1 MSGSCLGRDFS
12 SMVGLSRVWLSLG
25 LVVSLTAGL
34 LMGLPSPAGAVAGY
48 GDVGEGTWYTD
59 AVQWSTDN
67 GIADIAGFC
76 FGPDT
81 PVSRGETAVW
91 IYNMENQPD
100 AGDPHSFSD
109 VTDASQDDAISWM
122 ANTGIT
128 TGTSP
133 TTFAPDENLK
143 RAQAAAFLHRL
154 AGEPAAPPHS
164 FVDVVTAW
172 QQGGVSWMAHT
183 GITTGTSPTTFAPE
197 DTLTRAHLVT
207 FLYRYQD
214 EPDVTLN
221 TTTPDCDPTTDVDE
235 DPAATPP
242 ASFKAVSAGSNHS
255 CAIRTDDTITCWG
268 HNGSGQGDAP
278 TGSFK
283 AVSAGEAH
291 SCGIRIDNT
300 ITCWGDNYDGQAD
313 APTGGFKTVSVG
325 QFHSCGIRADDTITC
340 WGNNDDGQTDAP
352 TGNFKAVS
360 AGRDHNCGIRTDNTT
375 TCWGNNEVGQ
385 TDAPAGRFK
394 AVSTGDEHSCG
405 IRTDDTITCWYSND
419 DPTGSF
425 KAVSA
430 GGGHNC
436 GLGTDDTITCWGNNR
451 HGEADAP
458 TGSFKTVS
466 AGRDHSCGIRADDTI
481 ICWGYNGSGQTD
493 AATGGFK
500 AVSAGGSHSC
510 GIGSDDT
517 IICWG
522 YNGSGQT
529 DAATGG
535 FKAVSAGGDH
545 SCAIRTDDTITCW
558 GHNGSGQTDAATGSF
573 KAVSAGHDHS
583 CGIHT
588 DDTITCW
595 GHNYWGQADAPT
607 GSFKAVSAGQYH
619 NCGIRTDD
627 TITCWGHNYW
637 GQADAPTGGFKA
649 VSADGDHSCGLGTDD
664 TITCWGRNW
673 AGQTYAPTGGFK
685 AVSAGRDHSCG
696 IRTDDTITCWG
707 NNGSGQTDA
716 PTGSFKAVR
725 AGGGHSC
732 GIHTDDTITCW
743 GNNGSGQADAPSFL
757 PSIRVGSTDD
767 SSTDDSSTTTT
778 TCRASSDASY
788 VVPVAIT
795 DLVSRSQFPA
805 WSPDCAEIAYSRHLD
820 VAVMSPSGEHLRDV
834 WNYRSVLSGVSGA
847 GRSPS
852 WSPDGTRIAL
862 SAENTGSGDPWT
874 RNIYV
879 VNTDGSEATRHTA
892 TRLTQGSPWDNDP
905 SWSPDGT
912 EIVFNRSFYQ
922 GDSYLVTVAADG
934 TGETVL
940 TAGGVG
946 EHSPSWSPDG
956 QSIGFLT
963 EHGELKVMSPD
974 GSNQRIVVAGN
985 AATTGMSWSAD
996 SSQIAYARVHDN
1008 DDSCVSIMVV
1018 NADGT
1023 GTRRITNLAGRSTQP
1038 AWSPDG
1044 ELLLFANSPIS
1055 GFSRIYV
1062 VDPNVDSGLDPDEP
1076 CPPIDSYEPDDSLTV
1091 GYEQQLG
1098 IPQGDVPAS
1107 GLACR
1112 PPRRSGYASTG
1123 FPRPIRAPTIGNLRV
1138 AVLFVDFPGAVSAFS
1153 TEAEISAPNYDLVH
1167 VPSEGTFTSNPDNLA
1182 TIEQYLETASYG
1194 KLDMELVPLD
1204 KWLRTPHSLLS
1215 FLVDYDAFFQ
1225 RSAVSEDINLESVGL
1240 AGTEIDWSTID
1251 MVMTVLPSTYFQ
1263 GGNAAGAVRINDRI
1277 VPTLRLNVIPRGE
1290 ALSAPSPWGRVGAH
1304 ELLHVLGLTDLYPTQ
1319 QPGYQGEFVVPTPPE
1334 GMGYVHVRAGLMGLE
1349 GYYFAPLDHLN
1360 GWNSF
1365 GQSPK
1370 EMLAWHRWQLGWL
1383 EPHQISC
1390 VTEPPTTITLRSVTD
1405 PGSGIAMAAIPISDT
1420 KQIVIESRRS
1430 TGYDRLQLLRIDE
1443 GGASVGQDRSRTYGG
1458 VLVYTVDSSLSE
1470 LPIKFATDDGDG
1482 VLERSPLLAAG
1493 SSVVIDGY
1501 EIRVIADAGD
1511 THTVQVTKLS

>member
-1 MSGSCLGRDFS
+1 MSGSCLGRDFG

-25 LVVSLTAGL
+25 LVVSLTAAL

-59 AVQWSTDN
+59 AVQWSVDN
-67 GIADIAGFC
+67 NIADIAGFC

-109 VTDASQDDAISWM
+109 VTDASQNDAISWM
-122 ANTGIT
+122 ANDEIT
-128 TGTSP
+128 TGKSP
-133 TTFAPDENLK
+133 TTFAPDETLT
-143 RAQAAAFLHRL
+143 RAEAATFLHRL
-154 AGEPAAPPHS
+154 EGEPAAPAHS
-164 FVDVVTAW
+164 FVDVVKGW
-172 QQGGVSWMAHT
+172 QQDSVSWMAHT
-183 GITTGTSPTTFAPE
+183 AITTGTSPTTFAPE

-221 TTTPDCDPTTDVDE
+221 TTTPDCDPDTS
-235 DPAATPP
+235 DP
-242 ASFKAVSAGSNHS
+242 
-255 CAIRTDDTITCWG
+255 DT
-268 HNGSGQGDAP
+268 SDP
-278 TGSFK
+278 
-283 AVSAGEAH
+283 
-291 SCGIRIDNT
+291 
-300 ITCWGDNYDGQAD
+300 
-313 APTGGFKTVSVG
+313 
-325 QFHSCGIRADDTITC
+325 DTS
-340 WGNNDDGQTDAP
+340 DP
-352 TGNFKAVS
+352 
-360 AGRDHNCGIRTDNTT
+360 
-375 TCWGNNEVGQ
+375 
-385 TDAPAGRFK
+385 
-394 AVSTGDEHSCG
+394 
-405 IRTDDTITCWYSND
+405 DTS
-419 DPTGSF
+419 DP
-425 KAVSA
+425 
-430 GGGHNC
+430 
-436 GLGTDDTITCWGNNR
+436 DTS
-451 HGEADAP
+451 DP
-458 TGSFKTVS
+458 
-466 AGRDHSCGIRADDTI
+466 DT
-481 ICWGYNGSGQTD
+481 
-493 AATGGFK
+493 
-500 AVSAGGSHSC
+500 
-510 GIGSDDT
+510 SDPDT
-517 IICWG
+517 
-522 YNGSGQT
+522 S
-529 DAATGG
+529 DP
-535 FKAVSAGGDH
+535 
-545 SCAIRTDDTITCW
+545 DT
-558 GHNGSGQTDAATGSF
+558 SDP
-573 KAVSAGHDHS
+573 
-583 CGIHT
+583 
-588 DDTITCW
+588 DTS
-595 GHNYWGQADAPT
+595 DP
-607 GSFKAVSAGQYH
+607 
-619 NCGIRTDD
+619 D
-627 TITCWGHNYW
+627 TS
-637 GQADAPTGGFKA
+637 DP
-649 VSADGDHSCGLGTDD
+649 D
-664 TITCWGRNW
+664 TSD
-673 AGQTYAPTGGFK
+673 P
-685 AVSAGRDHSCG
+685 
-696 IRTDDTITCWG
+696 DT
-707 NNGSGQTDA
+707 SD
-716 PTGSFKAVR
+716 P
-725 AGGGHSC
+725 
-732 GIHTDDTITCW
+732 DTSDPDT
-743 GNNGSGQADAPSFL
+743 SDP
-757 PSIRVGSTDD
+757 D
-767 SSTDDSSTTTT
+767 TTT

-795 DLVSRSQFPA
+795 DLVSRSQFPV
-805 WSPDCAEIAYSRHLD
+805 WSPDCAEIAYTRYLHVS
-820 VAVMSPSGEHLRDV
+820 VMSPSGEHLRDV
-834 WNYRSVLSGVSGA
+834 WDYWNNLSGVSGA
-847 GRSPS
+847 GSSPS
-852 WSPDGTRIAL
+852 WSPNGTRIAL
-862 SAENTGSGDPWT
+862 AAENTGSDDPWT
-874 RNIYV
+874 RDIYV
-879 VNTDGSEATRHTA
+879 VNTDGSEATR
-892 TRLTQGSPWDNDP
+892 LTQVSQWDNDP

-912 EIVFNRSFYQ
+912 EIVFSRSVYQ

-985 AATTGMSWSAD
+985 AETTGMSWSAD
-996 SSQIAYARVHDN
+996 SSQIAYARVHDD

-1098 IPQGDVPAS
+1098 IPAGDAPAR
-1107 GLACR
+1107 GLECR

-1123 FPRPIRAPTIGNLRV
+1123 FPRPIRAPTIGKLRV
-1138 AVLFVDFPGAVSAFS
+1138 AVLFLDFPGAVSAFS
-1153 TEAEISAPNYDLVH
+1153 TEAEISALNYDLVH
-1167 VPSEGTFTSNPDNLA
+1167 VPSEGTFTSYPDNLA

-1194 KLDMELVPLD
+1194 KLDLELVPLD
-1204 KWLRTPHSLLS
+1204 RWLRTPHSLLS

-1304 ELLHVLGLTDLYPTQ
+1304 ELLHILGLTDLYPTQ

-1334 GMGYVHVRAGLMGLE
+1334 GMGHVHVRAGLMGLE

-1443 GGASVGQDRSRTYGG
+1443 GGASIGQDRSRTYGG

-1511 THTVQVTKLS
+1511 THTVQITKLS

>member
-1 MSGSCLGRDFS
+1 MVSRLCLNSYLGRDLS

-25 LVVSLTAGL
+25 LVVSLTAAL

-48 GDVGEGTWYTD
+48 GDVGEGAWYTD

-67 GIADIAGFC
+67 GIADVAGFC

-100 AGDPHSFSD
+100 SGTSHSFSD

-122 ANTGIT
+122 SNNEIT
-128 TGTSP
+128 TGKSP
-133 TTFAPDENLK
+133 TTFAPDDTLT
-143 RAQAAAFLHRL
+143 RAEAATFLHRL
-154 AGEPAAPPHS
+154 EGEPAAPAHS
-164 FVDVVTAW
+164 FVDVVKGW
-172 QQGGVSWMAHT
+172 QQDSVSWMADT
-183 GITTGTSPTTFAPE
+183 GITTGKSPTTFAPE
-197 DTLTRAHLVT
+197 DTLNRAELVT

-214 EPDVTLN
+214 EPEVTLN
-221 TTTPDCDPTTDVDE
+221 TTTPDCDPDTS
-235 DPAATPP
+235 DP
-242 ASFKAVSAGSNHS
+242 
-255 CAIRTDDTITCWG
+255 DT
-268 HNGSGQGDAP
+268 S
-278 TGSFK
+278 
-283 AVSAGEAH
+283 
-291 SCGIRIDNT
+291 
-300 ITCWGDNYDGQAD
+300 
-313 APTGGFKTVSVG
+313 
-325 QFHSCGIRADDTITC
+325 
-340 WGNNDDGQTDAP
+340 
-352 TGNFKAVS
+352 
-360 AGRDHNCGIRTDNTT
+360 
-375 TCWGNNEVGQ
+375 
-385 TDAPAGRFK
+385 
-394 AVSTGDEHSCG
+394 
-405 IRTDDTITCWYSND
+405 
-419 DPTGSF
+419 DP
-425 KAVSA
+425 
-430 GGGHNC
+430 
-436 GLGTDDTITCWGNNR
+436 D
-451 HGEADAP
+451 
-458 TGSFKTVS
+458 
-466 AGRDHSCGIRADDTI
+466 
-481 ICWGYNGSGQTD
+481 
-493 AATGGFK
+493 
-500 AVSAGGSHSC
+500 
-510 GIGSDDT
+510 
-517 IICWG
+517 
-522 YNGSGQT
+522 
-529 DAATGG
+529 
-535 FKAVSAGGDH
+535 
-545 SCAIRTDDTITCW
+545 
-558 GHNGSGQTDAATGSF
+558 
-573 KAVSAGHDHS
+573 
-583 CGIHT
+583 
-588 DDTITCW
+588 
-595 GHNYWGQADAPT
+595 
-607 GSFKAVSAGQYH
+607 
-619 NCGIRTDD
+619 
-627 TITCWGHNYW
+627 
-637 GQADAPTGGFKA
+637 
-649 VSADGDHSCGLGTDD
+649 
-664 TITCWGRNW
+664 
-673 AGQTYAPTGGFK
+673 
-685 AVSAGRDHSCG
+685 
-696 IRTDDTITCWG
+696 
-707 NNGSGQTDA
+707 
-716 PTGSFKAVR
+716 
-725 AGGGHSC
+725 
-732 GIHTDDTITCW
+732 
-743 GNNGSGQADAPSFL
+743 
-757 PSIRVGSTDD
+757 
-767 SSTDDSSTTTT
+767 TTT

-795 DLVSRSQFPA
+795 DLVSRSQFPV
-805 WSPDCAEIAYSRHLD
+805 WSPDCAEIAYTRYLHVS
-820 VAVMSPSGEHLRDV
+820 VMSPSGEHLRDV
-834 WNYRSVLSGVSGA
+834 WDYWNNLSGVSGA
-847 GRSPS
+847 GSSPS
-852 WSPDGTRIAL
+852 WSPDGTQIAL
-862 SAENTGSGDPWT
+862 AAENTGSDDPWT
-874 RNIYV
+874 RDIYV
-879 VNTDGSEATRHTA
+879 VNTDGSEATR
-892 TRLTQGSPWDNDP
+892 LTQVSQWDNDP

-912 EIVFNRSFYQ
+912 EIVFSRSVYQ

-940 TAGGVG
+940 TAGGVR

-985 AATTGMSWSAD
+985 AETTGMSWSAD

-1076 CPPIDSYEPDDSLTV
+1076 CPPIDSDEPDDSLTV

-1112 PPRRSGYASTG
+1112 PPRRSGYSSTG
-1123 FPRPIRAPTIGNLRV
+1123 FPRPIRAPTIGKLRV

-1153 TEAEISAPNYDLVH
+1153 TEAEISVPNYDLVH

-1194 KLDMELVPLD
+1194 KLDLELVPLD
-1204 KWLRTPHSLLS
+1204 RWLRTPHSLLS

-1334 GMGYVHVRAGLMGLE
+1334 GMGHVHVRAGVMGLE

-1365 GQSPK
+1365 GQSPR

-1383 EPHQISC
+1383 EPHQIRC

-1443 GGASVGQDRSRTYGG
+1443 GGASISQDRSRTYGG

-1501 EIRVIADAGD
+1501 EIRVIADTGD
-1511 THTVQVTKLS
+1511 THTVQITRLS

>member
-1 MSGSCLGRDFS
+1 
-12 SMVGLSRVWLSLG
+12 MVGLSRVWLSLG
-25 LVVSLTAGL
+25 LVVSLTAAL
-34 LMGLPSPAGAVAGY
+34 LVGLPSPAGAVAGY

-109 VTDASQDDAISWM
+109 VTDASQNDAISWM

-133 TTFAPDENLK
+133 TTFAPDETLK

-172 QQGGVSWMAHT
+172 QQGGVSWMDHT

-221 TTTPDCDPTTDVDE
+221 TTTPDCDPDTS
-235 DPAATPP
+235 DP
-242 ASFKAVSAGSNHS
+242 
-255 CAIRTDDTITCWG
+255 DT
-268 HNGSGQGDAP
+268 SDP
-278 TGSFK
+278 
-283 AVSAGEAH
+283 
-291 SCGIRIDNT
+291 
-300 ITCWGDNYDGQAD
+300 
-313 APTGGFKTVSVG
+313 
-325 QFHSCGIRADDTITC
+325 DTS
-340 WGNNDDGQTDAP
+340 DP
-352 TGNFKAVS
+352 
-360 AGRDHNCGIRTDNTT
+360 
-375 TCWGNNEVGQ
+375 
-385 TDAPAGRFK
+385 
-394 AVSTGDEHSCG
+394 
-405 IRTDDTITCWYSND
+405 DTS
-419 DPTGSF
+419 DP
-425 KAVSA
+425 
-430 GGGHNC
+430 
-436 GLGTDDTITCWGNNR
+436 DT
-451 HGEADAP
+451 
-458 TGSFKTVS
+458 
-466 AGRDHSCGIRADDTI
+466 
-481 ICWGYNGSGQTD
+481 
-493 AATGGFK
+493 
-500 AVSAGGSHSC
+500 
-510 GIGSDDT
+510 SDPD
-517 IICWG
+517 
-522 YNGSGQT
+522 
-529 DAATGG
+529 
-535 FKAVSAGGDH
+535 
-545 SCAIRTDDTITCW
+545 
-558 GHNGSGQTDAATGSF
+558 
-573 KAVSAGHDHS
+573 
-583 CGIHT
+583 
-588 DDTITCW
+588 
-595 GHNYWGQADAPT
+595 
-607 GSFKAVSAGQYH
+607 
-619 NCGIRTDD
+619 
-627 TITCWGHNYW
+627 
-637 GQADAPTGGFKA
+637 
-649 VSADGDHSCGLGTDD
+649 
-664 TITCWGRNW
+664 
-673 AGQTYAPTGGFK
+673 
-685 AVSAGRDHSCG
+685 
-696 IRTDDTITCWG
+696 
-707 NNGSGQTDA
+707 
-716 PTGSFKAVR
+716 
-725 AGGGHSC
+725 
-732 GIHTDDTITCW
+732 
-743 GNNGSGQADAPSFL
+743 
-757 PSIRVGSTDD
+757 
-767 SSTDDSSTTTT
+767 TTT

-847 GRSPS
+847 GRSPT

-862 SAENTGSGDPWT
+862 AAENTGSGYPWT

-912 EIVFNRSFYQ
+912 EIVFSRSVYQ

-940 TAGGVG
+940 TAGGVR

-985 AATTGMSWSAD
+985 AETTGMSWSAD

-1062 VDPNVDSGLDPDEP
+1062 VDPNVDSGLDPDEL
-1076 CPPIDSYEPDDSLTV
+1076 CPPIDSDEPDDSLTV
-1091 GYEQQLG
+1091 GYEQQLD
-1098 IPQGDVPAS
+1098 IPQGDVPAR

-1112 PPRRSGYASTG
+1112 PPRRPGYSSTG
-1123 FPRPIRAPTIGNLRV
+1123 FPRPIRAPTIGKLRV

-1153 TEAEISAPNYDLVH
+1153 TEAEISALNYDLVH
-1167 VPSEGTFTSNPDNLA
+1167 VPSEGTFTSYPDNLA

-1194 KLDMELVPLD
+1194 KLDLELVPLD
-1204 KWLRTPHSLLS
+1204 RWLRTPHSLLS

-1225 RSAVSEDINLESVGL
+1225 RSAVSVDINLESVGL
-1240 AGTEIDWSTID
+1240 AGAEIDWSTID

-1263 GGNAAGAVRINDRI
+1263 GGAAAGAVRINDRI

-1334 GMGYVHVRAGLMGLE
+1334 GMGHVHVRAGVMGLE

-1365 GQSPK
+1365 GQSPR

-1383 EPHQISC
+1383 EPHQIRC

-1443 GGASVGQDRSRTYGG
+1443 GGASISQDRSRTYGG